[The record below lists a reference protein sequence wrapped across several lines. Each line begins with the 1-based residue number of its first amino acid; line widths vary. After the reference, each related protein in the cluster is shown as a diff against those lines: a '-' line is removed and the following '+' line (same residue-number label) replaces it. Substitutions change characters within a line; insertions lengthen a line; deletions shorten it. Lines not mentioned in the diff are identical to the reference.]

1 MSPYRFQSHFWILYV
16 HSQNEQTLKSPQP
29 KFFLAVA
36 TLEAPQPNFI
46 LAVAALKAPQ
56 PKVLQLKQVLTLIRT
71 FLLKIP
77 NHHNRHNQNLKISEI
92 VKLFFGIMYP
102 TTNRVFGPEE
112 SIGIIF

>member
-1 MSPYRFQSHFWILYV
+1 MLKILVTLFDVGEFRGPDRF
-16 HSQNEQTLKSPQP
+16 HSQ
-29 KFFLAVA
+29 
-36 TLEAPQPNFI
+36 I